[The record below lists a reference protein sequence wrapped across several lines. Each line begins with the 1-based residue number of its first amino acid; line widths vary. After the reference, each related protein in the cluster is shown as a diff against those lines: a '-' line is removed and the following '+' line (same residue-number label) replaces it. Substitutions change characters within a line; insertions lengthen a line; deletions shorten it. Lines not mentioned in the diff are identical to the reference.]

1 MSTARYQFFPI
12 LYNLIISVT
21 PSKEK
26 GRIEVGFVELNKE
39 YMFFIRD
46 NGPGIEEKYFEKIF
60 TMFHSINNNESIE
73 NLGVGL
79 ALTKKIVELHG
90 GTIHIESK
98 IKEGTTVFFTLPYE
112 NVN

>member
-1 MSTARYQFFPI
+1 
-12 LYNLIISVT
+12 
-21 PSKEK
+21 
-26 GRIEVGFVELNKE
+26 
-39 YMFFIRD
+39 
-46 NGPGIEEKYFEKIF
+46 
-60 TMFHSINNNESIE
+60 MFHSINNNESIE